1 MCDFWHF
8 WDQMNRPYL
17 RGIRIIEVSIR
28 RRLDCTI
35 CSFSFLGVVMLLLLL
50 IASYYWDL
58 NISSY
63 IDICSF
69 LDFSWCH
76 LPQYIQFKW
85 LICLRRDISGT
96 VHKLSNVANYKTYF
110 SWLVPWLMI
119 MIISLIDCSLFGHH
133 LHTLFHWNNGVGGNH
148 RTGV

>member
-17 RGIRIIEVSIR
+17 RGIRIIEVSVR

-85 LICLRRDISGT
+85 LICLGRDISGT

-133 LHTLFHWNNGVGGNH
+133 LHTLFHWNNGVGGNR